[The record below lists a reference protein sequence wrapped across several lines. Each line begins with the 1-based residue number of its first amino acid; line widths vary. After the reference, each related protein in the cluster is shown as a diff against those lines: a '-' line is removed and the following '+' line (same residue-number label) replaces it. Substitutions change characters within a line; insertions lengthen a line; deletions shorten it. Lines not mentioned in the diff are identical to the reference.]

1 MNFDTR
7 KIYPQGNGV
16 RYSYH
21 PKKSKF
27 SFSLDSFK
35 GQDKEKLK
43 KRILGI
49 GTAVLLIFA
58 FWLTKN
64 VVSWLP
70 DVSSINN
77 MVFSEATVIQD
88 RNGKTLYRLFEQNRE
103 YVPFSGIS
111 QNMINGIVA
120 IEDQRYWDHNGLDPM
135 GILRAAASNVFSPG
149 KGLQGASTISQ
160 QLVRNL
166 LLSKGQT
173 FMEKVTRKLKEMIL
187 TSRLD
192 SVLEDQIQKENGELD
207 SDMLRK
213 QMKNKILELYL
224 NYISF
229 GNNAFGVESAS
240 KTYFDKSAKDLDVFE
255 SAILSS
261 IPKGPSIYNPY
272 KNAAKLVG
280 EFVMKG
286 PNWEKVIMDDGLA
299 TQIQAAFS
307 QKLMWMSVAKKNSE
321 FTTTLQSLGTFGI
334 TGTGGI
340 SLQVKYVPGRK
351 DAVITRMYE
360 DGYITEN
367 QAKQAFLEGI
377 TYKFRKNK
385 IDMLAPH
392 FVQWIIE
399 TLEQQYDT
407 GTLLKWGIVVKTSL
421 DYEIQKLAEE
431 ALSSNIGVLQQNGA
445 NNSSMIYTD
454 SKNWDVLAYVGSLN
468 YFDESI
474 KGQNDMVRKPRQSG
488 SSIKPL
494 IYALGFEK
502 LPLTIDTPIYDIPF
516 QIGPDRPN
524 NADDLFS
531 GLLPLRLA
539 LGQSRNIPSTKMI
552 AALGSESVAKPYLI
566 SLGLSGIKQDIQ
578 YWYTLALGAGEV
590 SMLELANAYTNLS
603 TPTPAGINPILE
615 IRSRDGSLL
624 YQKQVVKKPNIIKPG
639 IWYLIWKVLS
649 DTANRIV
656 GWTNKFNVAGLTIA
670 IKTGTSDV
678 KTDKG
683 NRPRDW
689 WLASYT
695 ASKVALFRAGNAD
708 ATPLNK
714 NAYGGTI
721 QAEPMKRFYT
731 ALLKNNYITNDVIA
745 PVDVANVT
753 ISKLSGKIAN
763 ANTPA
768 EFAVNTMYYSKW
780 VPLGADEW
788 LKAIEYDA
796 SCNGLSN
803 EFTAPNNLKKW
814 YVINP
819 TSFMP
824 NKMDIN
830 EITEWFRIGSS
841 FTGESKWSYS
851 SGKVVYNF
859 NNIFP
864 IMPTKVCDSTIE
876 KPDLSIQIDIISPK
890 PDSTVTSKFSLWYAV
905 QSSRPMN
912 RIILLADSKQIA
924 QFPGK
929 GKTQISDIRSIS
941 GSLSAGVYAMSLVAV
956 DNDGFSNKKE
966 FSLTVVATDTK
977 APELIQD
984 KTIVK
989 KLDTGKYEVTLFFQD
1004 NLSFV
1009 SKWTINQNGT
1019 VVKNFEWDAVTFQ
1032 VNDLSPL
1039 NIAITDAY
1047 ENNANVSITP
1057 KVIQ

>member
-7 KIYPQGNGV
+7 KIYPQGSGV
-16 RYSYH
+16 RYSYT
-21 PKKSKF
+21 PQKSKY
-27 SFSLDSFK
+27 SFSFK

-49 GTAVLLIFA
+49 GTAILLIFA

-70 DVSSINN
+70 DVSSIND
-77 MVFSEATVIQD
+77 MVFSEATVIED
-88 RNGKTLYRLFEQNRE
+88 RNGKVLYRLFEENRE

-111 QNMINGIVA
+111 QNMINGIIA
-120 IEDQRYWDHNGLDPM
+120 IEDQRYWDHDGLDPM
-135 GILRAAASNVFSPG
+135 GILRAAVSNVFSPG
-149 KGLQGASTISQ
+149 KWLQGASTISQ

-192 SVLEDQIQKENGELD
+192 AVLEDQIQKENGELD

-255 SAILSS
+255 ASILSS
-261 IPKGPSIYNPY
+261 IPKGPSVYNPY
-272 KNAAKLVG
+272 KNAARLVG
-280 EFVMKG
+280 EFVIKG
-286 PNWEKVIMDDGLA
+286 GNWEKITMDDGLA

-307 QKLMWMSVAKKNSE
+307 QKLMWVAIHKKNSE

-377 TYKFRKNK
+377 TYKFRKNR

-399 TLEQQYDT
+399 TLEKQYDT
-407 GTLLKWGIVVKTSL
+407 GTLLKGGIVVKTTL

-431 ALSSNIGVLQQNGA
+431 ALSANVGVLQQNGA
-445 NNSSMIYTD
+445 NNSAMIYND
-454 SKNWDVLAYVGSLN
+454 SLNGDVLAYVWSLN
-468 YFDESI
+468 YFDEGI
-474 KGQNDMVRKPRQSG
+474 QGQNDMVRRPRQSG
-488 SSIKPL
+488 SSIKPF
-494 IYALGFEK
+494 IYALWFEK
-502 LPLTIDTPIYDIPF
+502 LPLTIDTPIFDIPF

-524 NADDLFS
+524 NADDGFS
-531 GLLPLRLA
+531 GLLPARLA
-539 LGQSRNIPSTKMI
+539 LGNSRNIPSAKMFL
-552 AALGSESVAKPYLI
+552 ALGGEEVAKPYLM
-566 SLGLSGIKQDIQ
+566 SLGLSGIQKNIE
-578 YWYTLALGAGEV
+578 YGYTLALGAGEV
-590 SMLELANAYTNLS
+590 SMLELANAYMHLS
-603 TPTPAGINPILE
+603 TATPAIIDPILE
-615 IRSRDGSLL
+615 IRSRDGSLI
-624 YQKQVVKKPNIIKPG
+624 YQKKVIKQTEVVKSW
-639 IWYLIWKVLS
+639 IWYLVWKMLS
-649 DTANRIV
+649 EPANRLA
-656 GWTNKFNVAGLTIA
+656 GWVSKFNVAGLSLA
-670 IKTGTSDV
+670 IKTGTSNA
-678 KTDKG
+678 KTDKW

-689 WLASYT
+689 WLASYN
-695 ASKVALFRAGNAD
+695 ANKIALFWAGNAD
-708 ATPLNK
+708 ATPMNK

-721 QAEPMKRFYT
+721 QADPMKKFFT
-731 ALLKNNYITNDVIA
+731 ALLKNNYITNSVIT
-745 PVDVANVT
+745 PVDTANIT

-768 EFAVNTMYYSKW
+768 EFAVNTMYYTKW
-780 VPLGADEW
+780 VPLGADDW
-788 LKAIEYDA
+788 ARAIEYDA
-796 SCNGLSN
+796 SCNGLAN
-803 EFTAPNNLKKW
+803 EFTAPSNLKKW

-859 NNIFP
+859 NYIFP
-864 IMPTKVCDSTIE
+864 VMPTKVCDSNIE
-876 KPDLSIQIDIISPK
+876 KPDLSIQIDIITPK
-890 PDSTVTSKFSLWYAV
+890 ADATVASKFSLWYSV

-912 RIILLADSKQIA
+912 RIILLADGKQIA

-929 GKTQISDIRSIS
+929 GKTQISDIRSVS
-941 GSLSAGVYAMSLVAV
+941 WSLSAGVHAMSLVAI

-977 APELIQD
+977 APEVLQD
-984 KTIVK
+984 RTLVK

-1009 SKWTINQNGT
+1009 AKGAINQNGA

-1039 NIAITDAY
+1039 SISATDAY
-1047 ENNANVSITP
+1047 GNKASLTVTLPQS
-1057 KVIQ
+1057 VQ